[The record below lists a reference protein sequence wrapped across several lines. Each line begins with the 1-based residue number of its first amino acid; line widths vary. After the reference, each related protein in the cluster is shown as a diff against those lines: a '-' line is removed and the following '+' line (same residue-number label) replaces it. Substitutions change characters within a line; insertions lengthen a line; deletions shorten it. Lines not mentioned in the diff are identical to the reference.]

1 MPKQI
6 NSDSNP
12 RLRGGERLEDR
23 RLLAFGG
30 AACNLLSD
38 PITPND
44 GVAFEQ
50 SFVIGDAE
58 PVKRRHLPRIAL
70 FEDVQPLPD
79 RFTIEA
85 RINTSIDPIATNCT
99 HLRQH
104 ALKTTGLIV
113 FDYQNERNFK
123 FAGFDARRNLW
134 LIGAKFRN
142 RFHVHD
148 RQREPM
154 SVDHTFD
161 LELNIEGTKVDLIAN
176 GELKVSH
183 SFMGLDKTNFVGI
196 GSLIPRATS
205 FSNVGISEYFPLT
218 LTNADNARTTQGMT
232 EVIDVLAN
240 DQIAYD
246 VDATLAL
253 SETEF
258 ALGRAS
264 IVNNQL
270 QFQAHDDSFGKQ
282 IVTYE
287 VVDQFG
293 RTATGNV
300 TFTISSQ
307 LPLQYDW
314 ADMDL
319 NEITLL
325 KGSHETLSHD
335 NESLHRLTGLEV
347 LDIGVPPPQFTMNT
361 TVVPHPDNS
370 RANGGGY
377 LVFDYVDG
385 KNYKYAG
392 ILGGKKTAII
402 AEIRNGRYVPLKSMF
417 IGKPD
422 KYEYELKLFIHG
434 NQVRLLVNDSHY
446 LSRQFH
452 EDVSTG
458 MLGLKGH
465 RRGSIFKTLTLDNIN
480 QPQVGFNNYHKVPVH
495 EDVSLN
501 EFIQLPEG
509 VTIKDASTVHGA
521 VQIKNN
527 ELIYRSSPHH
537 WGPTVVEYEIQFEN
551 GTTAQKTLPISP
563 GVNFP
568 ASAKLTPFGY
578 LDSETVMN
586 DFGFKIHGK
595 EFYQENQ
602 YPLPFGGFES
612 VTDFNMLFLNETLP
626 EDFDIVLQS
635 QARNEE
641 SFAHEP
647 IIFDYHDQLNYKFAG
662 MNRVTSSSRSSTIIG
677 TIVNSTMY
685 SDRTFWVIGEVV
697 NGEER
702 ILHQAKRAL
711 NLHNN
716 LSVRARVRDNR
727 ISIFANGNR
736 VTSYEFPEA
745 LRYGAVGVYSPYTE
759 RAYHT
764 LSILEA
770 EELID
775 SASYNHHL
783 DGELWHTT
791 PDSIEVQPA
800 SEGMSVY
807 MIPDTFI
814 GPRQIISHVTSLSNT
829 PDEYA
834 NGYIAFDYV
843 DHSNFKVAGIQIGP
857 QSIVIGEVV
866 DGQFQTLRAQAYT
879 MTVGQEIQLNVVLD
893 GSTASL
899 TVDESESLEYE
910 FSDDELLTPFGYAT
924 QKSPAYFKNTRIN
937 GT

>member
-58 PVKRRHLPRIAL
+58 PAKRRHLPRIAL

-293 RTATGNV
+293 RTATGNL

-392 ILGGKKTAII
+392 IFGGKKTAII

-458 MLGLKGH
+458 MLRLKGH

-480 QPQVGFNNYHKVPVH
+480 QRQVGFNNYHKVPVY

-647 IIFDYHDQLNYKFAG
+647 IVFDYHDQLNYKFAG

-800 SEGMSVY
+800 SEGMSVH

-843 DHSNFKVAGIQIGP
+843 DHRNFKVAGIQIGP

-866 DGQFQTLRAQAYT
+866 DGQFQTLRAQDYT

-893 GSTASL
+893 GSTATL

>member
-6 NSDSNP
+6 NSDSKP

-70 FEDVQPLPD
+70 FEDVQALPD

-154 SVDHTFD
+154 SIDHTFD

-647 IIFDYHDQLNYKFAG
+647 IVFDYHDQLNYKFAG

-800 SEGMSVY
+800 SEGMSVH

-843 DHSNFKVAGIQIGP
+843 DHRNFKVAGIQIGP

-866 DGQFQTLRAQAYT
+866 DGQFQTLRAQDYT

-893 GSTASL
+893 GSTATL